1 MPIPSS
7 RPEAGRLQ
15 DPTLANGRLPVSPST
30 ARRLRALGKGG
41 GRPSTFTWEWAER
54 FLAIVRAGNFRSTAA
69 RRTGK
74 SPRLARHWLAMGR
87 LSGQEPYATFV
98 TRVELAEAE
107 FEALAV
113 RVVTQ
118 AARLDARIALR
129 YLALRHPSRY
139 AERTHASA

>member
-1 MPIPSS
+1 
-7 RPEAGRLQ
+7 
-15 DPTLANGRLPVSPST
+15 
-30 ARRLRALGKGG
+30 
-41 GRPSTFTWEWAER
+41 
-54 FLAIVRAGNFRSTAA
+54 
-69 RRTGK
+69 
-74 SPRLARHWLAMGR
+74 MGR